1 MSSEEEKKKEEWIE
15 KTEVEELKVIGEYLL
30 PKVSELIGKLS
41 ESLKEI
47 IDVVMSSIDG
57 KKLAQEI
64 GELYTGLKQAGLP
77 EDMIKEIIREFYKKK
92 LETAPTLTDILRN
105 ITRFVSKRAVAVEEE
120 EEEEEEEEA
129 KSSEKK

>member
-120 EEEEEEEEA
+120 EEEEEEEA